1 MMLFTRPKPLSPS
14 EASASFGRGDLR
26 LVDVREP
33 RELAEASIPGAVHI
47 PLGQLPARIGELDPD
62 LKYAFVCRTG
72 KRSVAATR
80 IAAKAGLDAA
90 NVRGGV
96 TAWTAAGLPT
106 NTTRKANP

>member
-1 MMLFTRPKPLSPS
+1 MLFQRPKPLTPS

-33 RELAEASIPGAVHI
+33 RELAEVSIPGVVHI
-47 PLGQLPARIGELDPD
+47 PLGQLAARIGELDPD
-62 LKYAFVCRTG
+62 LNYAVVCRSG
-72 KRSVAATR
+72 RRSVAATR
-80 IAAKAGLDAA
+80 IAVKAGLEAA

-96 TAWTAAGLPT
+96 TAWTAAELPT